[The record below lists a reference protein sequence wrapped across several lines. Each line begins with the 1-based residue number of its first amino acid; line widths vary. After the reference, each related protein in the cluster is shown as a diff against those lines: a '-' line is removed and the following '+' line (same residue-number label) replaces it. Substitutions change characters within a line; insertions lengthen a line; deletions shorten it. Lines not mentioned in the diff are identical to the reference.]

1 MKAPAFQFYAQDFLT
16 GCTYL
21 TNEEIGMYIKMICK
35 QWTDGKIP
43 VKRLEFLIGKPW
55 ENLSDDL
62 KGKFEFD
69 GEFLTNKRLE
79 IERKKQQE
87 KSEKA
92 KESADRR
99 WKKTSETPK
108 NKEKKAFMRTHD
120 KRISESDAFL
130 EDRSMKYEDEVEEEK
145 EEGIVIKKNKSAKP
159 NFQEIV
165 SIFNQVCVGLPQV
178 QKLNEQRK
186 AAINSRIKEHGLET
200 VGKALQMVADSD
212 FLNGNNSSGWKA
224 SFDWIFK
231 PTNFNKI
238 IEGNYGNR
246 TSGNAKSDSNLKKSA
261 NDAVNAMFGVSE

>member
-35 QWTDGKIP
+35 QWTDEKIP
-43 VKRLEFLIGKPW
+43 VKRLEFLIGKRW
-55 ENLSDDL
+55 EDLSEDL
-62 KGKFEFD
+62 KSKFEFD

-92 KESADRR
+92 KKSADKR
-99 WKKTSETPK
+99 WKNPPETLE
-108 NKEKKAFMRTHD
+108 NKEKNKGMRTHK
-120 KRISESDAFL
+120 KRISEQDAFL

-145 EEGIVIKKNKSAKP
+145 EEENAIEKSKSAKP

-186 AAINSRIKEHGLET
+186 SAVNSRIKEHGLET
-200 VGKALQMVADSD
+200 VGKALQMVAESE

-231 PTNFNKI
+231 SANFNKI

-246 TSGNAKSDSNLKKSA
+246 NPSNAKSNASLKQSA
-261 NDAVNAMFGVSE
+261 NDAVNAMFGVAK